1 VGTKAYQE
9 KMFYNFSLSARVP
22 QDHFLR
28 KVAKVVDLGVVRKLV
43 KPYYSYTGQP
53 SIDPMVLFK
62 TMLMGYFYGIT
73 SERRL
78 AEEISL
84 NMAYMWYLGCDL
96 DESTPNHSIISK
108 APARYGKTEDVS
120 RNHIRRS

>member
-9 KMFYNFSLSARVP
+9 KMFYNFSLSERVP

-28 KVAKVVDLGVVRKLV
+28 KVAKVVDLDFVRKLV

-62 TMLMGYFYGIT
+62 MMLIGYFYGIT

-78 AEEISL
+78 AEEVSL
-84 NMAYMWYLGCDL
+84 NREGVCGFYHY
-96 DESTPNHSIISK
+96 
-108 APARYGKTEDVS
+108 
-120 RNHIRRS
+120 

>member
-1 VGTKAYQE
+1 MGTKAYQE
-9 KMFYNFSLSARVP
+9 KMFYNFSLSERVP

-28 KVAKVVDLGVVRKLV
+28 KVAKVVDLDFVRKLV

-62 TMLMGYFYGIT
+62 MMLIGYFYGIT

-78 AEEISL
+78 AEEVSL
-84 NMAYMWYLGCDL
+84 NREGVCGFYHY
-96 DESTPNHSIISK
+96 
-108 APARYGKTEDVS
+108 
-120 RNHIRRS
+120 